1 MICRI
6 KEKKTSIMIICAA
19 FLWTATFPGV
29 SWGLEAPGGGK
40 AVDGTIHNVPVA
52 DISKG
57 SDIVNA
63 PRISGTPD
71 SSVLDSSAPNNSS
84 ASDASASSPAALSA
98 AGMPVPEGSG
108 SPVLVC
114 GASKTA
120 VMPKEPLQAITPGR
134 GASLGMFVTTG
145 YCLCEECSGG
155 FELTYSGTVP
165 QAGHTVSADISL
177 FPIGT
182 RLMIGNTVYTVED
195 IGSNVKGNHIDIYY
209 NNHEEAMAH
218 GRKTEEVFAVQ

>member
-19 FLWTATFPGV
+19 FLWTAAFPGV

-84 ASDASASSPAALSA
+84 APVLPLCLQPACRFRKVPVPLFLSAAPARLPLCQRSHFRQLPPGGALPWACLSLPATVSARNVPAAL
-98 AGMPVPEGSG
+98 
-108 SPVLVC
+108 
-114 GASKTA
+114 
-120 VMPKEPLQAITPGR
+120 
-134 GASLGMFVTTG
+134 
-145 YCLCEECSGG
+145 
-155 FELTYSGTVP
+155 
-165 QAGHTVSADISL
+165 
-177 FPIGT
+177 
-182 RLMIGNTVYTVED
+182 N
-195 IGSNVKGNHIDIYY
+195 
-209 NNHEEAMAH
+209 
-218 GRKTEEVFAVQ
+218 

>member
-6 KEKKTSIMIICAA
+6 KEKKTSIMIIFAA
-19 FLWTATFPGV
+19 ILWMAAFPGV
-29 SWGLEAPGGGK
+29 SWGLEEPGGGK
-40 AVDGTIHNVPVA
+40 AVDGTIHNVPVS

-57 SDIVNA
+57 SGIVNA
-63 PRISGTPD
+63 PSIFGAPD
-71 SSVLDSSAPNNSS
+71 SPALDSAAPDVSS
-84 ASDASASSPAALSA
+84 SSPATLSA
-98 AGMPVPEGSG
+98 TGITGSG
-108 SPVLVC
+108 NSPVLVC

-120 VMPKEPLQAITPGR
+120 VMPKEPLQAVTPGR

-145 YCLCEECSGG
+145 YCICEECSGG

-165 QAGHTVSADISL
+165 QAGHTISADISL

-182 RLMIGNTVYTVED
+182 RLMIGDIIYTVED

-209 NNHEEAMAH
+209 NNHEEATAH
-218 GRKTEEVFAVQ
+218 GRQTEEVFAVQ